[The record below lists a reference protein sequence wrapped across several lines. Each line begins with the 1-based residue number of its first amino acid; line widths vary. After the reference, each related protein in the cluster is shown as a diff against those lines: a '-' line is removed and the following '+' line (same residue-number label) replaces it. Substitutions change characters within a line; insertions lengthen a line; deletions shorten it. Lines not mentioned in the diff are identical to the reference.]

1 MRQIC
6 LIMKSECINFLVGQ
20 LRLRGGE
27 LDMGT
32 NTAIRD
38 RTLAAILAAA
48 SKMIAERGQS
58 VSMHDIAESAG
69 VGRATLYR
77 YFPTREAL
85 IVQLFETAVDEA
97 SRGVDSLDLA
107 SLPVCQAVERLTLEM
122 LSFADTYRTVLM
134 DEAVEGL
141 RHRAKDV
148 IGPKLEGLFGE
159 RIESGELSSEID
171 PVSLVRYFGGLV
183 RMAAFMVADSGRDR
197 VKVASEVAN
206 LFCNGAAIRQV

>member
-1 MRQIC
+1 MSKQ
-6 LIMKSECINFLVGQ
+6 MVA
-20 LRLRGGE
+20 
-27 LDMGT
+27 

-48 SKMIAERGQS
+48 SRMIAERGQS
-58 VSMHDIAESAG
+58 VSMHEIAESAG

-97 SRGVDSLDLA
+97 SRAVDSLQLG

-148 IGPKLEGLFGE
+148 IGPKLQSLFAE
-159 RIESGELSSEID
+159 RIESGELRSEID

-197 VKVASEVAN
+197 VKVSAELAD
-206 LFCNGAAIRQV
+206 LFCNGAATRQS

>member
-1 MRQIC
+1 
-6 LIMKSECINFLVGQ
+6 
-20 LRLRGGE
+20 
-27 LDMGT
+27 MGT
-32 NTAIRD
+32 NFAIRD
-38 RTLAAILAAA
+38 RTLAAILSAA

-85 IVQLFETAVDEA
+85 IVQLFETAVDDA
-97 SRGVDSLDLA
+97 SRAVDSLELE
-107 SLPVCQAVERLTLEM
+107 SLSACQAVERLTLEM

-148 IGPKLEGLFGE
+148 IGPKLQDLFAS

-171 PVSLVRYFGGLV
+171 ALSLVRYFGGLV
-183 RMAAFMVADSGRDR
+183 RMAAFMVADGGRDR
-197 VKVASEVAN
+197 VKVAAEVAT
-206 LFCNGAAIRQV
+206 LICNGASARQS

>member
-1 MRQIC
+1 
-6 LIMKSECINFLVGQ
+6 
-20 LRLRGGE
+20 
-27 LDMGT
+27 MGA
-32 NTAIRD
+32 NTAVRD

-48 SKMIAERGQS
+48 SRMIAERGQS

-97 SRGVDSLDLA
+97 SRAVDSLELGN
-107 SLPVCQAVERLTLEM
+107 LPVHRAVERLTLEM
-122 LSFADTYRTVLM
+122 LSFADAYRSVLM

-148 IGPKLEGLFGE
+148 IGPKLQGLFSE
-159 RIESGELSSEID
+159 RIESGELRSEID
-171 PVSLVRYFGGLV
+171 PVHLVRYFGGLV

-197 VKVASEVAN
+197 VKVSAEVAD
-206 LFCNGAAIRQV
+206 LFCNGAATGQS